1 MEYANADEYSRE
13 GRTIFLGREADDA
26 IGLFR
31 GKERE
36 MRKDN
41 IWIYQNMQSKR

>member
-31 GKERE
+31 GREREGVERNGCKKERYE
-36 MRKDN
+36 IK
-41 IWIYQNMQSKR
+41 